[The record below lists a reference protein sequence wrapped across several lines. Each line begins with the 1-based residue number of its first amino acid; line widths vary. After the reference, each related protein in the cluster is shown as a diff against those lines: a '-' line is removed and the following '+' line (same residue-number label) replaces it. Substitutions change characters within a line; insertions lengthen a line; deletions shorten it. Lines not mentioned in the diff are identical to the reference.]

1 MRVSTS
7 QMHETSLTAM
17 LDQQVRL
24 NKTMLQLTTG
34 RRILTPSDDPPGSVQ
49 VLNIN
54 QEIELTKQY
63 QKNANIARTALV
75 QEEDTLV
82 GVINVLQRAR
92 ELAVRGNN
100 DALGPDSRKGIALEV
115 RELLDTLM
123 GLANTTDTNGNHIFA
138 GYQSAATPFEYDAV
152 NQEYVYNGDQGQR
165 LLQIGPERRIADG
178 DPGSDVF
185 MRIPGSGNNMFEI
198 LDTLASSLEANT
210 PDIATLGDLDAALTH
225 VTEIRAR
232 IGSRINAIDG
242 QEEVNDAYMM
252 DLEITRSDIADLDY
266 AKAIS
271 SFNQQ
276 MIALQAAQRTYVQV
290 QGLTLFDYLR

>member
-1 MRVSTS
+1 MRISTS
-7 QMHETSLTAM
+7 QMHETSVSAM
-17 LDQQVRL
+17 LDQQARL
-24 NKTMLQLTTG
+24 NKIMLQLTTG

-54 QEIELTKQY
+54 QEIELAKQY
-63 QKNANIARTALV
+63 QKNANIARTALI
-75 QEEDTLV
+75 QEEDALV

-100 DALGPDSRKGIALEV
+100 DTLGPDSRKGIALEV
-115 RELLDTLM
+115 RELLSTLM
-123 GLANTTDTNGNHIFA
+123 GLANTTDTDGNHIFA
-138 GYQSAATPFEYDAV
+138 GYQGNVTPFEYDEA
-152 NQEYVYNGDQGQR
+152 NGQYVYKGDQGQR
-165 LLQIGPERRIADG
+165 LLQIGPERRIPDG

-242 QEEVNDAYMM
+242 QEELNDAYML
-252 DLEITRSDIADLDY
+252 DLETTRSQIADLDY

-276 MIALQAAQRTYVQV
+276 MAALQAAQRTYVQV